1 MDKIWR
7 ITKYEYTR
15 HVFQKRF
22 LFSLLSLP
30 ILILVMFAVSI
41 LVAFVSIDK
50 TPLGYVDRS
59 GVLDLAAR
67 EEKDNTLFN
76 PVIEF
81 IPYQSTEGAETALNN
96 GQIQAYYLLPET
108 YPQNLDVQLVFIEE
122 PANEIQAQFSDFVAQ
137 NLSLFDNLDPQVERR
152 LAEGSQLKITALDGS
167 HETSQDQWYTILTP
181 LIAGILFFF
190 VVITSGGYLL
200 QAVVEEKENRT
211 MEIVITS
218 VSPGQ
223 LMTGKII
230 GDIGVGLTQL
240 LIWILFG
247 WGSLMIGAKYLPALQ
262 DFSLPPE
269 YLIVFLGIL
278 IPAFIM
284 ISAVLAAIGATVTEL
299 REAQQFQSLVILPVM
314 IPYYIVSTFM
324 ANPNGTLA
332 TILSFVPITAPIAML
347 LRMSFT
353 IVPTW
358 QVILT
363 SMILILSAIFAIW
376 FAGRAF
382 RLGMLQYGKRLTIKE
397 VFRKQ
402 VQQ

>member
-7 ITKYEYTR
+7 IIKYEYTR

-30 ILILVMFAVSI
+30 ILILVMFAVAI

-50 TPLGYVDRS
+50 TPLGYVDQS
-59 GVLDLAAR
+59 GVLDSAAR
-67 EEKDNTLFN
+67 EEKNSTLFN

-81 IPYQSTEGAETALNN
+81 IPYQNAEQAETALNN

-108 YPQNLDVQLVFIEE
+108 YPQNLDVQLVFIKE
-122 PANEIQAQFSDFVAQ
+122 PAYEIQGQFSDFVGQ

-152 LAEGSQLKITALDGS
+152 LAEGSQLTITALDGS
-167 HETSQDQWYTILTP
+167 RETSQDQWYTFMIP

-240 LIWILFG
+240 LVWVLFG
-247 WGSLMIGAKYLPALQ
+247 WGSLMIGAMYLPALQ

-278 IPAFIM
+278 IPAFVM
-284 ISAVLAAIGATVTEL
+284 IAAVLAAIGATVTEL

-332 TILSFVPITAPIAML
+332 TILSFIPITAPIAML

-358 QVILT
+358 QVVLA